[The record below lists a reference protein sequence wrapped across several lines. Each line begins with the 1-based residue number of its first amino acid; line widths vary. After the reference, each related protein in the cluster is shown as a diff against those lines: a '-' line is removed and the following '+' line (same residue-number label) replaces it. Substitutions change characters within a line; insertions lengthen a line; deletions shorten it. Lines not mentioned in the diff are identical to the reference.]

1 MNGNKIDQNLIEEIE
16 FSKNNY
22 GVYTAPWQNFT
33 PSEEGYYWVRDIN
46 TKQAEIVYLKEGFV
60 VSLLEKEHKAAD
72 IEDVE
77 WRTIF

>member
-22 GVYTAPWQNFT
+22 GTYEVPWQNFI

-46 TKQAEIVYLKEGFV
+46 TKQAEVVYLKCGFV
-60 VSLLEKEHKAAD
+60 VSLLEKEHKVAD

-77 WRTIF
+77 WRVIF